1 MSPSRSALAVVLA
14 AGEGTRMKSQIP
26 KVLHEVAG
34 RSMLGHVLAR
44 LGEAGIAHVCVVVGP
59 GQTEVRAQALQQ
71 VPQAQIFVQ
80 NQRRGTAH
88 AVLAAQDALAG
99 QYDDVI
105 VLFADTPLITSS
117 TIMSMRAALAAG
129 AGVVA
134 LGFVAERPFGYG
146 RLLKDDTGQLAA
158 IVEEKDASQSQREIN
173 LCNAGLMAI
182 DGRYALSLLKRVND
196 RNVKKEFYLTDIVAL
211 ARGDGLIAQI
221 AIADELEVLGVNDRQ
236 QLAQA
241 EAVAQS
247 RLRQRAMAQGVTMI
261 APETVFLAEDTTFGR
276 DVRLEPYIVI
286 GQGVSIAD
294 EATIYSY
301 THLEGVRIGAGA
313 MIGPFARLRPGVD
326 LAEKVKVGNFVEIK
340 NATVAM
346 GAKINHLSYV
356 GDTDIGA
363 KANIG
368 AGVIT
373 CNYDGF
379 FKYRTQIGAQAF
391 IGSNSS
397 LVAPVEIGDGAYVG
411 SGSVVTKNIASDA
424 LGVARGQQREIPG
437 WAAKFRAAQ
446 AEKKAKK

>member
-1 MSPSRSALAVVLA
+1 
-14 AGEGTRMKSQIP
+14 MKSEIP

-44 LGEAGIAHVCVVVGP
+44 LSEADIPDVCVVVGP
-59 GQTEVRAQALQQ
+59 GQTQVLAQALQQ
-71 VPQAQIFVQ
+71 VPHAQVFVQ
-80 NQRRGTAH
+80 SERRGTAH
-88 AVLAAQDALAG
+88 AVLAAQDALAAH
-99 QYDDVI
+99 YDDVI

-117 TIMSMRAALAAG
+117 TIIAMRAALAEG
-129 AGVVA
+129 VGVVA
-134 LGFVAERPFGYG
+134 LGFVASNPFGYG
-146 RLLKDDTGQLAA
+146 RLVKDNVGRLTE
-158 IVEEKDASQSQREIN
+158 IVEEKDATESQREIN

-182 DGRYALSLLKRVND
+182 DGRHALSLLKRINN

-211 ARGDGLIAQI
+211 ARSEGLITQVV
-221 AIADELEVLGVNDRQ
+221 IADEVEVLGVNDRL

-247 RLRQRAMAQGVTMI
+247 RLRRRAMAQGVTMI
-261 APETVFLAEDTTFGR
+261 APETVFLAEDTIIGR

-294 EATIYSY
+294 GAIIYSY
-301 THLEGVRIGAGA
+301 THLEGVTIGAGA
-313 MIGPFARLRPGVD
+313 MIGPFARLRPGVN
-326 LAEKVKVGNFVEIK
+326 LADKVKVGNFVEIK
-340 NATVAM
+340 NSSIAM

-356 GDTDIGA
+356 GDTDIGT

-411 SGSVVTKNIASDA
+411 SGSVVTKNVASDA
-424 LGVARGQQREIPG
+424 LVVARGQQKEIPG

-446 AEKKAKK
+446 INKKTK

>member
-1 MSPSRSALAVVLA
+1 
-14 AGEGTRMKSQIP
+14 MKSEIP

-44 LGEAGIAHVCVVVGP
+44 LSEADIPDVCVVVGP
-59 GQTEVRAQALQQ
+59 GQTQVLAQALQQ
-71 VPQAQIFVQ
+71 VPHAQVFVQ
-80 NQRRGTAH
+80 SERRGTAH
-88 AVLAAQDALAG
+88 AVLAAQDALAAH
-99 QYDDVI
+99 YDDVI

-117 TIMSMRAALAAG
+117 TIIAMRAALAEG
-129 AGVVA
+129 VGVVA
-134 LGFVAERPFGYG
+134 LGFVASNPFGYG
-146 RLLKDDTGQLAA
+146 RLVKDNVGRLTE
-158 IVEEKDASQSQREIN
+158 IVEEKDATESQREIN

-182 DGRYALSLLKRVND
+182 DGRHALSLLKRINN

-211 ARGDGLIAQI
+211 ARSEGLITQVV
-221 AIADELEVLGVNDRQ
+221 IADEVEVLGVNDRL

-247 RLRQRAMAQGVTMI
+247 RLRRRAMAQGVTMI
-261 APETVFLAEDTTFGR
+261 APETVFLAEDTIIGR

-294 EATIYSY
+294 GAIIYSY
-301 THLEGVRIGAGA
+301 THLEGVTIGAGA
-313 MIGPFARLRPGVD
+313 MIGPFARLRPGVN
-326 LAEKVKVGNFVEIK
+326 LADKVKVGNFVEIK
-340 NATVAM
+340 NSSIAM

-356 GDTDIGA
+356 GDADIGT

-411 SGSVVTKNIASDA
+411 SGSVVTKNVASDA
-424 LGVARGQQREIPG
+424 LVVARGQQKEIPG

-446 AEKKAKK
+446 VNKKTK

>member
-1 MSPSRSALAVVLA
+1 MSPTRSALAVVLA
-14 AGEGTRMKSQIP
+14 AGEGTRMKSEIP

-44 LGEAGIAHVCVVVGP
+44 LSEADIPDVCVVVGP
-59 GQTEVRAQALQQ
+59 GQTQVRAQALQQ
-71 VPQAQIFVQ
+71 VPHAQVFIQ
-80 NQRRGTAH
+80 SERRGTAH

-99 QYDDVI
+99 RYDDVI
-105 VLFADTPLITSS
+105 VLFADTPLIKSS
-117 TIMSMRAALAAG
+117 TIIAMRAALAEG

-134 LGFVAERPFGYG
+134 LGFVASNPCGYG
-146 RLLKDDTGQLAA
+146 RLVKDNVGRLTE
-158 IVEEKDASQSQREIN
+158 IVEEKDATESQREIN

-182 DGRYALSLLKRVND
+182 DGRHALSLLKRINN
-196 RNVKKEFYLTDIVAL
+196 RNVKKEFYLTDIVSLAL
-211 ARGDGLIAQI
+211 SEGLITQVE
-221 AIADELEVLGVNDRQ
+221 IADEVEVLGVNDRL

-241 EAVAQS
+241 EAVVQA
-247 RLRQRAMAQGVTMI
+247 RLRRRAMAQGVTMI
-261 APETVFLAEDTTFGR
+261 APETVFLTEDTIIGR
-276 DVRLEPYIVI
+276 DVRFEPYVVI

-294 EATIYSY
+294 GAIIYSY
-301 THLEGVRIGAGA
+301 THLEGVTIGAGA
-313 MIGPFARLRPGVD
+313 MIGPFARLRPGVN
-326 LAEKVKVGNFVEIK
+326 LADKVKVGNFVEIK
-340 NATVAM
+340 NSTIAM

-356 GDTDIGA
+356 GDTDIGT

-411 SGSVVTKNIASDA
+411 SGSVVTKNVASDA
-424 LGVARGQQREIPG
+424 LVVARGQQKEIPG

-446 AEKKAKK
+446 ANKKTKK

>member
-1 MSPSRSALAVVLA
+1 MSPTRSALAVVLA
-14 AGEGTRMKSQIP
+14 AGEGTRMKSEIP

-44 LGEAGIAHVCVVVGP
+44 LSEADIPDVCVVVGP
-59 GQTEVRAQALQQ
+59 GQTQVLAQALQQ
-71 VPQAQIFVQ
+71 VPHAQVFVQ
-80 NQRRGTAH
+80 SERRGTAH
-88 AVLAAQDALAG
+88 AVLAAQDALAAH
-99 QYDDVI
+99 YDDVI

-117 TIMSMRAALAAG
+117 TIIAMRAALAEG
-129 AGVVA
+129 VGVVA
-134 LGFVAERPFGYG
+134 LGFVASNPFGYG
-146 RLLKDDTGQLAA
+146 RLVKDNVGRLTE
-158 IVEEKDASQSQREIN
+158 IVEEKDATESQREIN

-182 DGRYALSLLKRVND
+182 DGRHALSLLKRINN

-211 ARGDGLIAQI
+211 ARSEGLITQVV
-221 AIADELEVLGVNDRQ
+221 IADEVEVLGVNDRL

-247 RLRQRAMAQGVTMI
+247 RLRRRAMAQGVTMI
-261 APETVFLAEDTTFGR
+261 APETVFLAEDTIIGR

-294 EATIYSY
+294 GAIIYSY
-301 THLEGVRIGAGA
+301 THLEGVTIGAGA
-313 MIGPFARLRPGVD
+313 MIGPFARLRPGVN
-326 LAEKVKVGNFVEIK
+326 LADKVKVGNFVEIK
-340 NATVAM
+340 NSSIAM

-356 GDTDIGA
+356 GDADIGT

-411 SGSVVTKNIASDA
+411 SGSVVTRNVASDA
-424 LGVARGQQREIPG
+424 LVVARGQQKEIPG

-446 AEKKAKK
+446 VNKKTK

>member
-1 MSPSRSALAVVLA
+1 MSPTRSALAVVLA
-14 AGEGTRMKSQIP
+14 AGEGTRMKSEIP

-44 LGEAGIAHVCVVVGP
+44 LSEADIPDVCVVVGP
-59 GQTEVRAQALQQ
+59 GQTQVLAQALQQ
-71 VPQAQIFVQ
+71 VPHAQVFVQ
-80 NQRRGTAH
+80 SERRGTAH
-88 AVLAAQDALAG
+88 AVLAAQDALAAH
-99 QYDDVI
+99 YDDVI

-117 TIMSMRAALAAG
+117 TIIAMRAALAEG
-129 AGVVA
+129 VGVVA
-134 LGFVAERPFGYG
+134 LGFVASNPFGYG
-146 RLLKDDTGQLAA
+146 RLVKDNVGRLTE
-158 IVEEKDASQSQREIN
+158 IVEEKDATESQREIN

-182 DGRYALSLLKRVND
+182 DGRHALSLLKRINN

-211 ARGDGLIAQI
+211 ARSEGLITQVV
-221 AIADELEVLGVNDRQ
+221 IADEVEVLGVNDRL

-247 RLRQRAMAQGVTMI
+247 RLRRRAMAQGVTMI
-261 APETVFLAEDTTFGR
+261 APETVFLAEDTIIGR

-294 EATIYSY
+294 GAIIYSY
-301 THLEGVRIGAGA
+301 THLEGVTIGAGA
-313 MIGPFARLRPGVD
+313 MIGPFARLRPGVN
-326 LAEKVKVGNFVEIK
+326 LADKVKVGNFVEIK
-340 NATVAM
+340 NSSIAM

-356 GDTDIGA
+356 GDTDIGT

-411 SGSVVTKNIASDA
+411 SGSVVTRNVASDA
-424 LGVARGQQREIPG
+424 LVVARGQQKEIPG

-446 AEKKAKK
+446 INKKTK

>member
-1 MSPSRSALAVVLA
+1 
-14 AGEGTRMKSQIP
+14 MKSEIP

-44 LGEAGIAHVCVVVGP
+44 LSEADIPDVCVVVGP
-59 GQTEVRAQALQQ
+59 GQTQVRAQALQQ
-71 VPQAQIFVQ
+71 VPHAQVCVQ
-80 NQRRGTAH
+80 SERRGTAH
-88 AVLAAQDALAG
+88 AVLAAQDALAAH
-99 QYDDVI
+99 YDDVI

-117 TIMSMRAALAAG
+117 TIIAMRAALAEG
-129 AGVVA
+129 VGVVA
-134 LGFVAERPFGYG
+134 LGFVASNPFGYG
-146 RLLKDDTGQLAA
+146 RLVKDNVGRLTE
-158 IVEEKDASQSQREIN
+158 IVEEKDATESQREIN

-182 DGRYALSLLKRVND
+182 DGRHALSLLKRINN

-211 ARGDGLIAQI
+211 ARSEGLITQVV
-221 AIADELEVLGVNDRQ
+221 IADEVEVLGVNDRL

-247 RLRQRAMAQGVTMI
+247 RLRRRAMAQGVTMI
-261 APETVFLAEDTTFGR
+261 APETVFLAEDTIIGR
-276 DVRLEPYIVI
+276 DVKLEPYIVI

-294 EATIYSY
+294 GAIIYSY
-301 THLEGVRIGAGA
+301 THLEGVTIGAGA
-313 MIGPFARLRPGVD
+313 MIGPFARLRPGVNLGD
-326 LAEKVKVGNFVEIK
+326 KVKVGNFVEIK
-340 NATVAM
+340 NSTIAM

-356 GDTDIGA
+356 GDTDIGT

-411 SGSVVTKNIASDA
+411 SGSVVTKNVASDA
-424 LGVARGQQREIPG
+424 LVVARGQQKEIPG

-446 AEKKAKK
+446 ANKKTK

>member
-1 MSPSRSALAVVLA
+1 MSPTRSALAVVLA
-14 AGEGTRMKSQIP
+14 AGEGTRMKSEIP

-44 LGEAGIAHVCVVVGP
+44 LSEADIPDVCVVVGP
-59 GQTEVRAQALQQ
+59 GQTQVLAQALQQ
-71 VPQAQIFVQ
+71 VPHAQVFVQ
-80 NQRRGTAH
+80 SERRGTAH
-88 AVLAAQDALAG
+88 AVLAAQDALAAH
-99 QYDDVI
+99 YDDVI

-117 TIMSMRAALAAG
+117 TIIAMRAALAEG
-129 AGVVA
+129 VGVVA
-134 LGFVAERPFGYG
+134 LGFVASNPFGYG
-146 RLLKDDTGQLAA
+146 RLVKDNVGRLTE
-158 IVEEKDASQSQREIN
+158 IVEEKDATESQREIN

-182 DGRYALSLLKRVND
+182 DGRHALSLLKRINN

-211 ARGDGLIAQI
+211 ARSEGLITQVV
-221 AIADELEVLGVNDRQ
+221 IADEVEVLGVNDRL

-247 RLRQRAMAQGVTMI
+247 RLRRRAMAQGVTMI
-261 APETVFLAEDTTFGR
+261 APETVFLAEDTIIGR

-294 EATIYSY
+294 GAIIYSY
-301 THLEGVRIGAGA
+301 THLEGVTIGAGA
-313 MIGPFARLRPGVD
+313 MIGPFARLRPGVN
-326 LAEKVKVGNFVEIK
+326 LADKVKVGNFVEIK
-340 NATVAM
+340 NSSIAM

-356 GDTDIGA
+356 GDTDIGT

-411 SGSVVTKNIASDA
+411 SGSVVTKNVASDA
-424 LGVARGQQREIPG
+424 LVVARGQQKEIPG

-446 AEKKAKK
+446 INKKTK

>member
-1 MSPSRSALAVVLA
+1 
-14 AGEGTRMKSQIP
+14 MKSEIP

-44 LGEAGIAHVCVVVGP
+44 LSEADIPDVCVVVGP
-59 GQTEVRAQALQQ
+59 GQTQVLAQALQQ
-71 VPQAQIFVQ
+71 VPHAQVFVQ
-80 NQRRGTAH
+80 SERRGTAH
-88 AVLAAQDALAG
+88 AVLAAQDALAAH
-99 QYDDVI
+99 YDDVI

-117 TIMSMRAALAAG
+117 TIIAMRAALAEG
-129 AGVVA
+129 VGVVA
-134 LGFVAERPFGYG
+134 LGFVASNPFGYG
-146 RLLKDDTGQLAA
+146 RLVKDNVGRLTE
-158 IVEEKDASQSQREIN
+158 IVEEKDATESQREIN

-182 DGRYALSLLKRVND
+182 DGRHALSLLKRINN

-211 ARGDGLIAQI
+211 ARSEGLITQVV
-221 AIADELEVLGVNDRQ
+221 IADEVEVLGVNDRL

-247 RLRQRAMAQGVTMI
+247 RLRRRAMAQGVTMI
-261 APETVFLAEDTTFGR
+261 APETVFLAEDTIIGR

-294 EATIYSY
+294 GAIIYSY
-301 THLEGVRIGAGA
+301 THLEGVTIGAGA
-313 MIGPFARLRPGVD
+313 MIGPFARLRPGVN
-326 LAEKVKVGNFVEIK
+326 LADKVKVGNFVEIK
-340 NATVAM
+340 NSSIAM

-356 GDTDIGA
+356 GDTDIGT

-411 SGSVVTKNIASDA
+411 SGSVVTRNVASDA
-424 LGVARGQQREIPG
+424 LVVARGQQKEIPG

-446 AEKKAKK
+446 ANKKTK

>member
-1 MSPSRSALAVVLA
+1 MSPTRSALAVVLA
-14 AGEGTRMKSQIP
+14 AGEGTRMKSEIP

-44 LGEAGIAHVCVVVGP
+44 LSEADIPDVCVVVGP
-59 GQTEVRAQALQQ
+59 GQTQVLAQALQQ
-71 VPQAQIFVQ
+71 VPHAQVFVQ
-80 NQRRGTAH
+80 SERRGTAH
-88 AVLAAQDALAG
+88 AVLAAQDALAAH
-99 QYDDVI
+99 YDDVI

-117 TIMSMRAALAAG
+117 TIIAMRAALAEG
-129 AGVVA
+129 VGVVA
-134 LGFVAERPFGYG
+134 LGFVASNPFGYG
-146 RLLKDDTGQLAA
+146 RLVKDNVGRLTE
-158 IVEEKDASQSQREIN
+158 IVEEKDATESQREIN

-182 DGRYALSLLKRVND
+182 DGRHALSLLKRINN

-211 ARGDGLIAQI
+211 ARSEGLITQVV
-221 AIADELEVLGVNDRQ
+221 IADEVEVLGVNDRL

-247 RLRQRAMAQGVTMI
+247 RLRRRAMAQGVTMI
-261 APETVFLAEDTTFGR
+261 APETVFLAEDTIIGR

-294 EATIYSY
+294 GAIIYSY
-301 THLEGVRIGAGA
+301 THLEGVTIGAGA
-313 MIGPFARLRPGVD
+313 MIGPFARLRPGVN
-326 LAEKVKVGNFVEIK
+326 LADKVKVGNFVEIK
-340 NATVAM
+340 NSSIAM

-356 GDTDIGA
+356 GDTDIGT

-411 SGSVVTKNIASDA
+411 SGSVVTKNVASDA
-424 LGVARGQQREIPG
+424 LVVARGQQKEIPG

-446 AEKKAKK
+446 VNKKTK

>member
-1 MSPSRSALAVVLA
+1 
-14 AGEGTRMKSQIP
+14 MKSEIP

-44 LGEAGIAHVCVVVGP
+44 LSEADIPDVCVVVGP
-59 GQTEVRAQALQQ
+59 GQTQVLAQALQQ
-71 VPQAQIFVQ
+71 VPHAQVFVQ
-80 NQRRGTAH
+80 SERRGTAH
-88 AVLAAQDALAG
+88 AVLAAQDALAAH
-99 QYDDVI
+99 YDDVI

-117 TIMSMRAALAAG
+117 TIIAMRAALAEG
-129 AGVVA
+129 VGVVA
-134 LGFVAERPFGYG
+134 LGFVASNPFGYG
-146 RLLKDDTGQLAA
+146 RLVKDNVGRLTE
-158 IVEEKDASQSQREIN
+158 IVEEKDATESQREIN

-182 DGRYALSLLKRVND
+182 DGRHALSLLKRINN

-211 ARGDGLIAQI
+211 ARSEGLITQVV
-221 AIADELEVLGVNDRQ
+221 IADEVEVLGVNDRL

-247 RLRQRAMAQGVTMI
+247 RLRRRAMAQGVTMI
-261 APETVFLAEDTTFGR
+261 APETVFLAEDTIIGR
-276 DVRLEPYIVI
+276 DVKLEPYIVI

-294 EATIYSY
+294 GAIIYSY
-301 THLEGVRIGAGA
+301 THLEGVTIGAGA
-313 MIGPFARLRPGVD
+313 MIGPFARLRPGVNLGD
-326 LAEKVKVGNFVEIK
+326 KVKVGNFVEIK
-340 NATVAM
+340 NSTIAM

-356 GDTDIGA
+356 GDTDIGT

-411 SGSVVTKNIASDA
+411 SGSVVTKNVASDA
-424 LGVARGQQREIPG
+424 LVVARGQQKEIPG

-446 AEKKAKK
+446 ANKKTK

>member
-1 MSPSRSALAVVLA
+1 MSPTRSALAVVLA
-14 AGEGTRMKSQIP
+14 AGEGTRMKSEIP

-44 LGEAGIAHVCVVVGP
+44 LSEADIPDVCVVVGP
-59 GQTEVRAQALQQ
+59 GQTQVLAQALQQ
-71 VPQAQIFVQ
+71 VPHAQVFVQ
-80 NQRRGTAH
+80 SERRGTAH
-88 AVLAAQDALAG
+88 AVLAAQDALAAH
-99 QYDDVI
+99 YDDVI

-117 TIMSMRAALAAG
+117 TIIAMRAALAEG
-129 AGVVA
+129 VGVVA
-134 LGFVAERPFGYG
+134 LGFVASNPFGYG
-146 RLLKDDTGQLAA
+146 RLVKDNVGRLTE
-158 IVEEKDASQSQREIN
+158 IVEEKDATESQREIN

-182 DGRYALSLLKRVND
+182 DGRHALSLLKRINN

-211 ARGDGLIAQI
+211 ARSEGLITQVV
-221 AIADELEVLGVNDRQ
+221 IADEVEVLGVNDRL

-247 RLRQRAMAQGVTMI
+247 RLRRRAMAQGVTMI
-261 APETVFLAEDTTFGR
+261 APETVFLAEDTIIGR

-294 EATIYSY
+294 GAIIYSY
-301 THLEGVRIGAGA
+301 THLEGVTIGAGA
-313 MIGPFARLRPGVD
+313 MIGPFARLRPGVN
-326 LAEKVKVGNFVEIK
+326 LADKVKVGNFVEIK
-340 NATVAM
+340 NSSIAM

-356 GDTDIGA
+356 GDTDIGT

-411 SGSVVTKNIASDA
+411 SGSVVTRNVASDA
-424 LGVARGQQREIPG
+424 LVVARGQQKEIPG

-446 AEKKAKK
+446 VNKKTK